1 MKIDHNIVNHIAH
14 LSRLDFT
21 QEENRQIQE
30 ELNQIIDF
38 VDQLNQIDTSNVSSL
53 IYMSEER
60 NILRKD
66 EVFHPISQKEA
77 LLNAPKKDSDYFKVS
92 KVIEKV

>member
-60 NILRKD
+60 NIFRKD
-66 EVFHPISQKEA
+66 EVFHHISQKEA
-77 LLNAPKKDSDYFKVS
+77 LLNAPEKDSDYFKVS

>member
-1 MKIDHNIVNHIAH
+1 MKIDNTSVNHIAH
-14 LSRLDFT
+14 LARLEFSL
-21 QEENRQIQE
+21 EEKSAIQE

-38 VDQLNQIDTSNVSSL
+38 VDQLNQIDTNNVAPL
-53 IYMSEER
+53 IYMSAEK
-60 NILRKD
+60 NIFRHD
-66 EVFHPISQKEA
+66 DVFHPISQQEA

>member
-1 MKIDHNIVNHIAH
+1 MKINHKIVNHIAH
-14 LSRLDFT
+14 LSRLEFT
-21 QEENRQIQE
+21 QEENRLIQE

-60 NILRKD
+60 NILRND
-66 EVFHPISQKEA
+66 EVFHPISQQEA

-92 KVIEKV
+92 KVIEKA